1 VDELAK
7 RLPARP
13 WQRLSAGSGAKGPRW
28 YDWALTE
35 AADQAVTE
43 GGEQNHLLDLL
54 PPVDQ
59 SSIPGS
65 TCGWSKGT
73 G

>member
-1 VDELAK
+1 M
-7 RLPARP
+7 RLPPSLGSGCRP
-13 WQRLSAGSGAKGPRW
+13 VRGAKGPRW

-35 AADQAVTE
+35 AADPAVTE
-43 GGEQNHLLDLL
+43 GGGPLDLL
-54 PPVDQ
+54 APVDQ

-65 TCGWSKGT
+65 TCGWSNGT